1 MLILF
6 NIYILQNLFLINKH
20 KNIINIPWSNQVLI
34 ELSLMHLPLQNDI
47 VVILKMQM
55 IDYYIRNNFVD
66 LV

>member
-1 MLILF
+1 M
-6 NIYILQNLFLINKH
+6 QNLFLINKH

>member
-66 LV
+66 LI